1 VQKERR
7 WDVRYWFLFSTVTA
21 AIAMAGFATP
31 AQADECNQLT
41 YFTFSA
47 PVALPG
53 VTLPAGTYRFSHPDC
68 DQTEHILRVSSQDG
82 TEVYGTFLTIPDERV
97 TPSNRPLV
105 IFGERP
111 AGTPETVKAWF
122 YPGETIGDELIYPR
136 GAGEVR
142 RPA

>member
-1 VQKERR
+1 
-7 WDVRYWFLFSTVTA
+7 VRYLLLFSIVA
-21 AIAMAGFATP
+21 AAMVIATP
-31 AQADECNQLT
+31 AQADECDKLT

-68 DQTEHILRVSSQDG
+68 DQTEHVVRVSSQDG
-82 TEVYGTFLTIPDERV
+82 TEVFGTFLAIPDERV
-97 TPSNRPLV
+97 TPSDRPLV
-105 IFGERP
+105 IFAERP
-111 AGTPETVKAWF
+111 SGTLETVKAWF
-122 YPGETIGDELIYPR
+122 YPGDTIGDELIYPK